1 MAAATAV
8 TPPELRAGGQADRH
22 VRARSVRTSGPAA
35 WSATGSFDFEVLR
48 QKPIAE
54 VDDQTSILADQA
66 GKAVA
71 PAPRTG
77 NRVNQEKAYLSR
89 PDYHDS
95 GLEVGFFGR
104 KDPQAAFVRRINVT
118 SG

>member
-1 MAAATAV
+1 MSERAV
-8 TPPELRAGGQADRH
+8 LGPVDPQLGQQ
-22 VRARSVRTSGPAA
+22 PAA
-35 WSATGSFDFEVLR
+35 SILKVLR

-54 VDDQTSILADQA
+54 VDDQTLILADQA